1 MKCSVCSMSDE
12 MLCYRS
18 GCIFWTFSF
27 SRKMERVG
35 EEGLEG
41 PENGEI
47 DKISVSYY
55 VQQ

>member
-1 MKCSVCSMSDE
+1 MKYSVCSMSDE

-35 EEGLEG
+35 EERLEG
-41 PENGEI
+41 PENGGNRQ
-47 DKISVSYY
+47 DLR
-55 VQQ
+55 